1 MPTFA
6 AKAGTGSFT
15 DPGAD
20 EWTAT
25 VDYGDGDGPQ
35 PLVPSGMSLPLAHTY
50 SQDGLYTVTVSV
62 DDDDGGTG
70 SDSLTVSVAN
80 VGPAVNAGGDQ
91 TIGEGDTAAA
101 PKVAVVNQEFVRQ
114 FLGSGNPL
122 GRRFGFGDKK
132 SPANIEVV
140 GVVADAKFNDLRK
153 EVPPTAYVACLQ
165 DLQGYPWF
173 HFEIR
178 TAGDPLALAPAVRRV
193 TQGMDPNLALFEVKS
208 QVEQIDQTLFQERL
222 FARLTS
228 FFGVL
233 AVVLACV
240 GVYGVMAFAISQR
253 THEIGIRMAL
263 GASHRDV
270 LSLVLRETLL
280 MAAIGIA
287 AGALAAFGATRVI
300 ATLLYGLKPGDP
312 LTISG
317 AAISMVAA
325 LVLAGIVPA
334 RRAAK
339 VNPIVALRYE

>member
-1 MPTFA
+1 
-6 AKAGTGSFT
+6 
-15 DPGAD
+15 
-20 EWTAT
+20 
-25 VDYGDGDGPQ
+25 
-35 PLVPSGMSLPLAHTY
+35 
-50 SQDGLYTVTVSV
+50 
-62 DDDDGGTG
+62 
-70 SDSLTVSVAN
+70 
-80 VGPAVNAGGDQ
+80 
-91 TIGEGDTAAA
+91 
-101 PKVAVVNQEFVRQ
+101 
-114 FLGSGNPL
+114 
-122 GRRFGFGDKK
+122 
-132 SPANIEVV
+132 
-140 GVVADAKFNDLRK
+140 
-153 EVPPTAYVACLQ
+153 
-165 DLQGYPWF
+165 
-173 HFEIR
+173 
-178 TAGDPLALAPAVRRV
+178 
-193 TQGMDPNLALFEVKS
+193 
-208 QVEQIDQTLFQERL
+208 
-222 FARLTS
+222 
-228 FFGVL
+228 VL